1 MHQVNFMAVEKNIH
15 GRVVVVGGGTAGV
28 VAALAAA
35 ENGAT
40 VTLIEKNG
48 FPGGV
53 ATFGIPFLA
62 FKDGRGRR
70 VVGGIAQELVERLM
84 MFDASPGHV
93 GGAYWAGPGRDQQF
107 HLTPYDPEGYKYVV
121 LQMTVEAG
129 IRLQLHSQF
138 IDVEQQPDG
147 CITAVTIAGKDGL
160 TRIDADIV
168 IDTSGDADVAR
179 RAGCSFRLGGPDGAM
194 QNVSG
199 IFILSEV
206 SAEQAVAALQAGHQ
220 IRGRDHWHT
229 RVVTG
234 KLVDGANGINHFA
247 GLMTPWGDE
256 RTFAFTAV
264 AWRRNVYSLNISRTT
279 GINGCLAAD
288 INQAEIQERL
298 QMYELYKAMRAH
310 VPGFEKA
317 NLMTTS
323 PMVGIRESANIEG
336 AYVLTKDDVLQGHE
350 HEDNIARGCYPI
362 DIHDPAGGHT
372 TFTFIRE
379 GGSYGIPYRCLLPDR
394 VANLLVAGRCLSASH
409 EAHGSARIM
418 ATAMA
423 TGEAAG
429 TAAALALA
437 SGHMPSSPQFDVAA
451 LREQLHCQG
460 AMLDR
465 NDCI

>member
-1 MHQVNFMAVEKNIH
+1 MAANGKVL
-15 GRVVVVGGGTAGV
+15 GRVVIVGGGTAGV
-28 VAALAAA
+28 IAALAAA

-48 FPGGV
+48 FLGGV

-62 FKDGRGRR
+62 FIDGSGRR
-70 VVGGIAQELVERLM
+70 VVGGIAQKLVERLM
-84 MFDASPGHV
+84 ALDASPGHV
-93 GGAYWAGPGRDQQF
+93 GGAYWAGLGRNQQF

-121 LQMTVEAG
+121 LQMTDEAG
-129 IRLQLHSQF
+129 IKLQLHSQF
-138 IDVEQQPDG
+138 ISVEQRQDG
-147 CITAVTIAGKDGL
+147 CISAVTVAGKDGL
-160 TRIDADIV
+160 TRIEADIV

-179 RAGCSFRLGGPDGAM
+179 RAGCSFRMGGPDGAM

-199 IFILSEV
+199 IFILSDV
-206 SAEQAVAALQAGHQ
+206 SAEQAVAALQAGQQ
-220 IRGRDHWHT
+220 IRGWDHWHT

-234 KLVDGANGINHFA
+234 KLTDGANGINHFA

-256 RTFAFTAV
+256 CTCAFTAV
-264 AWRRNVYSLNISRTT
+264 ACRRNVYSLNISRTI

-288 INQAEIQERL
+288 LNQAEVMQRL
-298 QMYELYKAMRAH
+298 QMYDLYKAMRAH
-310 VPGFEKA
+310 VPGFEQA
-317 NLMTTS
+317 NLIATS

-336 AYVLTKDDVLQGHE
+336 AYVLTKDDVLLGRDHD
-350 HEDNIARGCYPI
+350 DNIARGCYPI

-372 TFTFIRE
+372 TFAFIRD

-394 VANLLVAGRCLSASH
+394 VANLLVAGRCLSSSH

-437 SGHMPSSPQFDVAA
+437 DGQLPADSQFSVTA
-451 LREQLHCQG
+451 LREQLHSQG
-460 AMLDR
+460 AILDR
-465 NDCI
+465 NDCIMGVK